1 MMFELLA
8 AKLGGAVFGNIVQIG
23 ATGIAGWVFLFL
35 ARRIDN
41 DKIKTAIRVIFY
53 PVGVAITLGLAK
65 WKWTKR
71 WWNKWGEP
79 WLVDLLD
86 NTIVEAV
93 RAIQDGMR
101 SDN

>member
-1 MMFELLA
+1 MFEFLA
-8 AKLGGAVFGNIVQIG
+8 GKLGGVVVGQVVQYG
-23 ATGIAGWVFLFL
+23 AAGVVGWLFIFF
-35 ARRIDN
+35 AKRIDN
-41 DKIKTAIRVIFY
+41 GKIKTVIRTIFY
-53 PVGVAITLGLAK
+53 PVGVAITLGLAQ

-79 WLVDLLD
+79 FLVDLLD

-93 RAIQDGMR
+93 KAVQDGMR

>member
-1 MMFELLA
+1 MEFLLG
-8 AKLGGAVFGNIVQIG
+8 KLAGNIIEIG
-23 ATGIAGWVFLFL
+23 SVGIAGWGFLFL
-35 ARRIDN
+35 MKRVDN
-41 DKIKTAIRVIFY
+41 AKIKIAIRSIFY

-79 WLVDLLD
+79 FLVDLLD

-93 RAIQDGMR
+93 RAVKEGMR
-101 SDN
+101 SDNK

>member
-1 MMFELLA
+1 MEWLIKMV
-8 AKLGGAVFGNIVQIG
+8 GGAVLENVIQIG
-23 ATGIAGWVFLFL
+23 ATGIAGWMFLFF
-35 ARRIDN
+35 AKRIDN
-41 DKIKTAIRVIFY
+41 DKIKTVIRAIFY
-53 PVGVAITLGLAK
+53 PVGVAITLGLVK
-65 WKWTKR
+65 YKYTKR

-79 WLVDLLD
+79 FLVDLLD